1 MESGVKYLIPKRS
14 YRHTQPGHDI
24 KAGRGADAAAEMKP
38 MTPLLEV
45 TGLSHHF
52 GGLAAIADFSLT
64 VLPGELVGLIGP
76 NGAGKTTI
84 FNLITGVFRIEAG
97 QIRFQDQDISA
108 WSSPRITAAGI
119 ARTFQNIRLFKGLS
133 VLDNVRLGAFAQHR
147 YGLIGALG
155 RSRAFRDEERRLS
168 RRAWEL
174 LERFQLS
181 RYAETPARHLPYGEQ
196 RRCEMARALI
206 SSPRLLL
213 LDEPAAGMN
222 HAEAEELIRI
232 IRELKDEF
240 RLTIILIEHQMRV
253 VLNLCQ
259 RVTVLD
265 FGCTIAAGPPQEI
278 QHHPAVL
285 EAYLGRDSSLTEEEA
300 IV

>member
-1 MESGVKYLIPKRS
+1 M
-14 YRHTQPGHDI
+14 
-24 KAGRGADAAAEMKP
+24 
-38 MTPLLEV
+38 PLLLEI
-45 TGLSHHF
+45 TDLSHHF
-52 GGLAAIADFSLT
+52 GGLQAIANFSLR
-64 VLPGELVGLIGP
+64 VEDGELVGLIGP

-84 FNLITGVFRIEAG
+84 FNLITGVFRINQG
-97 QIRFQDQDISA
+97 RILFQGEDISA
-108 WSSPRITAAGI
+108 WASHRITAAGI
-119 ARTFQNIRLFKGLS
+119 ARTFQNIRLFKDLS

-147 YGLIGALG
+147 YGLLGALCQSRSFQEEEG
-155 RSRAFRDEERRLS
+155 RLA

-174 LERFQLS
+174 LERFQLT
-181 RYAETPARHLPYGEQ
+181 RYADTPARQLPYGEQ

-206 SSPRLLL
+206 SGPRLLL

-222 HAEAEELIRI
+222 QSEAEELIRI
-232 IRELKDEF
+232 VRELKDEF

-265 FGCTIAAGPPQEI
+265 FGCTIASGPPQEI

-285 EAYLGRDSSLTEEEA
+285 EAYLGRDGSITPEENDSAALAE
-300 IV
+300 

>member
-1 MESGVKYLIPKRS
+1 MS
-14 YRHTQPGHDI
+14 
-24 KAGRGADAAAEMKP
+24 
-38 MTPLLEV
+38 PLLEV
-45 TGLSHHF
+45 FELSHHF
-52 GGLAAIADFSLT
+52 GGLQAIADFSLQ
-64 VLPGELVGLIGP
+64 VEEGELVGLIGP

-84 FNLITGVFRIEAG
+84 FNLITGVFRLSQGRIL
-97 QIRFQDQDISA
+97 FQGEDISA
-108 WSSPRITAAGI
+108 WASHRITAAGI
-119 ARTFQNIRLFKGLS
+119 ARTFQNIRLFKDLS

-147 YGLIGALG
+147 YSLFDALR
-155 RSRAFRDEERRLS
+155 RSRTFTAEEHRLTG
-168 RRAWEL
+168 RALEL

-181 RYAETPARHLPYGEQ
+181 HYAETPARQLPYGEQ

-206 SSPRLLL
+206 GGPRLLL

-222 HAEAEELIRI
+222 HSEAEDLIRI
-232 IRELKDEF
+232 IRELQDEF

-265 FGCTIAAGPPQEI
+265 FGCTIAAGPPAEI

-285 EAYLGRDSSLTEEEA
+285 EAYLGRDGSISEA
-300 IV
+300 DEAETAALA